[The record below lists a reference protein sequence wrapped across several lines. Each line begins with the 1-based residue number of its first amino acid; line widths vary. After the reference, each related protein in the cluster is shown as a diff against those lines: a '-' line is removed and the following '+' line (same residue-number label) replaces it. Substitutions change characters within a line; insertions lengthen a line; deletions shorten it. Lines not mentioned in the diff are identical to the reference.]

1 MFGMHHNIQREING
15 VKMLYTQT
23 KTYSD
28 SFNIS
33 HIITVKR
40 MVIKYD
46 KLILILLISDNFD
59 RKACNEFN

>member
-1 MFGMHHNIQREING
+1 
-15 VKMLYTQT
+15 MLYTQT

-59 RKACNEFN
+59 RRHVMNSIE